1 MPFGPHVAPPQ
12 LLLWAGSW
20 GCAGACVLVQ
30 GCALPTL
37 LWALTPL
44 KSFNP
49 EESRQMNHSCWF
61 FFFFFFNNRC

>member
-44 KSFNP
+44 
-49 EESRQMNHSCWF
+49 
-61 FFFFFFNNRC
+61 